1 MFALSAVA
9 VEREMVGKDSDGELI
24 CVDGEMCPAAAA
36 ARRAAVA
43 VWASVFDLGEEKYC
57 TKRVP
62 LRVLARE
69 ERVTLSPGGAET
81 VVVVV
86 VLAKGL
92 ENLRGIVSMSLSTLS
107 EMQL

>member
-24 CVDGEMCPAAAA
+24 CVDGELCPAAAA

-86 VLAKGL
+86 LAKGL

>member
-86 VLAKGL
+86 LAKGL